1 MINALIVDDEQHCID
16 TLKWELEEFSD
27 RVNITGTVSNGA
39 EAIKAIKVHEPDLVF
54 LDIDMPDM
62 SGFDVIRKI
71 DKVDFDIIFVTAFDA
86 YALNAIKVSALDYL
100 LKPVDKEDLGKAITK
115 LEQLHE
121 LRVNK
126 SGAELERRIEL
137 LMEHMNPTKRKIR
150 QVALPSA
157 SGYEFIPPEDIL
169 YCNSDSNYT
178 QLFLADGRKVLVSK
192 TLKDIQDILP
202 EEHFFRAHHSHLVNL
217 DHIRKYERGDGGTLV
232 MSDGERIVVSR
243 SRKQE
248 LLNLI

>member
-1 MINALIVDDEQHCID
+1 MINALIVDDEKHCID
-16 TLKWELEEFSD
+16 TLKWELEGFSG
-27 RVNITGTVSNGA
+27 RVYIIGTASNGTEA
-39 EAIKAIKVHEPDLVF
+39 INAIKAHEPDLVF

-71 DKVDFDIIFVTAFDA
+71 DKINFDIIFVTAFDA

-100 LKPVDKEDLGKAITK
+100 LKPVDKEDLEKAITK

-121 LRVNK
+121 LRANK

-137 LMEHMNPTKRKIR
+137 LMENMNPATRKLKQI
-150 QVALPSA
+150 ALPCA
-157 SGYEFIPPEDIL
+157 NGYEFIPPEEIL

-178 QLFLADGRKVLVSK
+178 QVCLVDDRKVLVSK
-192 TLKDIQDILP
+192 TLKDIQEILP
-202 EEHFFRAHHSHLVNL
+202 NDLFFRAHHSHLVNL

-232 MSDGERIVVSR
+232 MSDGARIMVSR

-248 LLNLI
+248 LLSLI